1 MTGAADVTDLPESE
15 KAPKIKVED
24 RRHWA
29 RAEEPDGEQGESAPP
44 PSDPE
49 TEAFRQRAEAAE
61 AKLREYAAAFQHWK
75 EEQAQVRARLER
87 DLDSRVRTRFGDLV
101 SELLDSV
108 DDLDLA
114 IAHARGTAAAT
125 PFIEGITLVRDRFVS
140 VLARHGVERLDLEGT
155 PFDPNVAEAVV
166 VEPVDDPA
174 ADGCV
179 VRTVRSGYR
188 YGDRIVRAARVA
200 VGRAAP

>member
-1 MTGAADVTDLPESE
+1 VTGVDDVTDLPQSE
-15 KAPKIKVED
+15 PSPKIKVED

-29 RAEEPDGEQGESAPP
+29 RAEEPEGEPAQETAPP
-44 PSDPE
+44 PDPE
-49 TEAFRQRAEAAE
+49 IEALRQRAETAE

-87 DLDSRVRTRFGDLV
+87 DLDSRVRTSFGDLV
-101 SELLDSV
+101 ADLLEPV

-114 IAHARGTAAAT
+114 IAHARGTAEAT
-125 PFIEGITLVRDRFVS
+125 PFVEGITLVRDRFVS
-140 VLARHGVERLDLEGT
+140 VLARHGIERLDLEGT
-155 PFDPNVAEAVV
+155 PFDPNVAEAVA

-200 VGRAAP
+200 VGRAAS